1 MKIKYPKTMHLPWSR
16 SYTDD
21 DKILRDTTH
30 FIGKE
35 VVVTE
40 KMDGENTT
48 MYPETIHA
56 RSLDSKDHSSRHYV
70 KTLHGGIRYLIPEGW
85 RLCGENV
92 YAKHSIKYDEL
103 PNYFML
109 FSVWDDRNV
118 CLSWDETEC
127 LARELHL
134 PTVPVL
140 YRGVWDEKAVKACYT
155 RVSKHGGEQEG
166 YVVRLASSFGYD
178 DFKVSLAKFVRKN
191 HVQTDDHW
199 LSKPVE
205 PNELKKASE

>member
-21 DKILRDTTH
+21 DRILRDTAH

-48 MYPETIHA
+48 MYPDFIHA

-118 CLSWDETEC
+118 CLSWDETER
-127 LARELHL
+127 LAAELHI

-140 YRGVWDEKAVKACYT
+140 HRGVWDEKAVKACYT
-155 RVSKHGGEQEG
+155 RVSKYGGEQEG
-166 YVVRLASSFGYD
+166 YVVRLASSFAYD
-178 DFKVSLAKFVRKN
+178 DFKRSLAKFVRKN

-205 PNELKKASE
+205 PNGLNKVSE